1 MKLVILMLISSLTF
15 AATDKAAKSQGEVK
29 NKSFNTKEEVL
40 DNPTLKTLSGSLK
53 RWSFY
58 SSFKYNAG
66 ALDNLNDAERPNI
79 RNAGNTTSLT
89 NFTGNLGV
97 KYRLSKSDNLSLQVG
112 LEKKAPFHDNVD
124 SDNTTVQYEL
134 DTYGDSLNID
144 NPVLSYFKTYYLA
157 GIQNVT
163 FLQYQY
169 ATWDYYQDLGINS
182 VFNLSHSLAYK
193 VWKAAYVAVS
203 ANATQ
208 YFYDKNTISYNG
220 FEIAG
225 RDRQVN
231 RSFSFSLAGELY
243 FSRSLSLRMITDL
256 YTADHYRSDR
266 IKEKVLQQTVAM
278 TYFFTR
284 DISIAPNIRFI
295 AEDIRAERTNVGLT
309 MNVNL

>member
-1 MKLVILMLISSLTF
+1 MKLLIVMLISTLSF
-15 AATDKAAKSQGEVK
+15 AAPAAKSEGEVET
-29 NKSFNTKEEVL
+29 KSFNTKEEVL

-89 NFTGNLGV
+89 NFTGNFGV
-97 KYRLSKSDNLSLQVG
+97 KYRLSKTDNLSLQVG
-112 LEKKAPFHDNVD
+112 IEKKAPFHGSVD
-124 SDNTTVQYEL
+124 SENPMVQYEL

-144 NPVLSYFKTYYLA
+144 NPVLSYFKTYYLF

-169 ATWDYYQDLGINS
+169 ATWDYYKDLGINS
-182 VFNLSHSLAYK
+182 VFNISHSLAYK
-193 VWKAAYVAVS
+193 VWKAAYIALS
-203 ANATQ
+203 GNATQ
-208 YFYDKNTISYNG
+208 YFYDKSTISFNG
-220 FEIAG
+220 MEIAG
-225 RDRQVN
+225 KDRQVN
-231 RSFSFSLAGELY
+231 RSFSLSLAGELY
-243 FSRSLSLRMITDL
+243 FSRSLSLRLITDL
-256 YTADHYRSDR
+256 YSADHFRSER
-266 IKEKVLQQTVAM
+266 INEKVLQQTIAM

-284 DISIAPNIRFI
+284 DISISPNMRFI
-295 AEDIRAERTNVGLT
+295 AEDIRADRTNVGLT